1 MFPGAESL
9 IPKTDIFP
17 FFPLNIF
24 PRTLYSWA
32 GQERSSD
39 LSGSW
44 GFWEFLRWFSGFREI
59 LLSSY
64 WIQLQLV
71 RHFTGLQSLLSTL
84 QQAYQELGLLMLLLT
99 VTVITISRL
108 TKHFIFH
115 ILKEKLIWKMFS
127 KYVFIITWQFLV
139 KLSLKD
145 LLRRKIVFFK
155 RQNRQCAAL
164 RKKVLNFWI

>member
-1 MFPGAESL
+1 MGRAGKVLRLVRVMRILRVFKVIFWGLKNPFIL
-9 IPKTDIFP
+9 ILD
-17 FFPLNIF
+17 
-24 PRTLYSWA
+24 
-32 GQERSSD
+32 
-39 LSGSW
+39 
-44 GFWEFLRWFSGFREI
+44 
-59 LLSSY
+59 
-64 WIQLQLV
+64 IQLQLV

-108 TKHFIFH
+108 TKHFLFS

-155 RQNRQCAAL
+155 RPNSQYYTL
-164 RKKVLNFWI
+164 RKKVLNFWLYSV